1 MKILHINIDDSKGGA
16 SIACQSI
23 NSALNSIGVDSSVL
37 VQKKFNVQNKSNEI
51 VDNRIR
57 KFFYFIRFA
66 LDYISI
72 YLLTVKQRG
81 RFSFPYWGVDITK
94 HKLVKKADVI
104 HLHWINGG
112 FISIKTFRKLS
123 KSNKPIVW
131 TLHDMWA
138 FTGGCH
144 YAGTC
149 DNYKNQCNNCP
160 SLKFHGINDYSSRI
174 FKNKIDVYKIL
185 NLNIVTCS
193 NWLAG
198 CAGDSTLFK
207 KCNIK
212 VIPNPIDINLFKPLN
227 KITSRENLNLP
238 VDKFIILFGTMNL
251 KDKRK
256 GFSILIESLKLLY
269 NEFPEVRP
277 KLEIAVFGSLSN
289 QNITLPFKT
298 NFLGKIN
305 EINKIVECYNS
316 ADVFVAP
323 SIEDNLPNTVMESL
337 ACGTPVAA
345 FDIGGIP
352 DMVDHKQNG
361 FLAKKVNADEL
372 KTAIR
377 WFIDVDKTF
386 KDSLSY
392 NARKKVVDNYNP
404 IRIAN
409 SYLTFYQEILSS

>member
-1 MKILHINIDDSKGGA
+1 LKILHLNIDDSKGGA

-51 VDNRIR
+51 AGNWIS
-57 KFFYFIRFA
+57 KFFYFIRFT
-66 LDYISI
+66 LDFISI

-94 HKLVKKADVI
+94 HQLVKKADVI

-123 KSNKPIVW
+123 KLNKPIVW

-160 SLKFHGINDYSSRI
+160 SLKFSGMNDFSSRI
-174 FKNKIDVYKIL
+174 FKNKIEVYKNL
-185 NLNIVTCS
+185 NLSIVTCS
-193 NWLAG
+193 NWLAR
-198 CAGDSTLFK
+198 CAGSSRLLNN
-207 KCNIK
+207 CNIK
-212 VIPNPIDINLFKPLN
+212 VIPNPIDINLFRPLN
-227 KITSRENLNLP
+227 KNTYRENLNLP

-256 GFSILIESLKLLY
+256 GFSVLIESLSLLY
-269 NEFPEVRP
+269 NEFPEIRP
-277 KLEIAVFGSLSN
+277 KIEIAVFGTLSS
-289 QNITLPFKT
+289 QNVTLPFKT

-305 EINKIVECYNS
+305 DINKIVECYNS

-345 FDIGGIP
+345 FDIGGMP
-352 DMVDHKQNG
+352 DMIDHKGNG
-361 FLAKKVNADEL
+361 FLIKGINANEL
-372 KTAIR
+372 KTAIK
-377 WFIDVDKTF
+377 WFIDIDE
-386 KDSLSY
+386 SLKKVLSD
-392 NARKKVVDNYNP
+392 NARKKVIDNFNP
-404 IRIAN
+404 TKIAN
-409 SYLTFYQEILSS
+409 SYLKLYQEIL